1 MKKLILIL
9 LTVFFSACMS
19 YKDIVY
25 KSFEGVNIEK
35 VENGFVE
42 IGISVKVFNPNNYTI
57 KIKEA
62 DLKANFNGKDLGDI
76 TLMNTLSLDANKEST
91 QKIICKVSSS
101 KLLSMLPMAFMTGNS
116 KLTLVGDLKAKVFIF
131 TKRFPVNVNENINLG
146 DFSL

>member
-9 LTVFFSACMS
+9 LTVFFSGCMS

-91 QKIICKVSSS
+91 QKVICKVSSS
-101 KLLSMLPMAFMTGNS
+101 KLLSMLPMALMTGNS
-116 KLTLVGDLKAKVFIF
+116 KLTLDGDLKAKVFLF

-146 DFSL
+146 DFSF